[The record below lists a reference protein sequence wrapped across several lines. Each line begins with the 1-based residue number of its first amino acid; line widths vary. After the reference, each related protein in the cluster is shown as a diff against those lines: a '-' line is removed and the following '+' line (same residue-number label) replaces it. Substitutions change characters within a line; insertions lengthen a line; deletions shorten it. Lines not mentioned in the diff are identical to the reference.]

1 MIGAILLLLL
11 FILLFPKRKKAP
23 SEQAIDANAYR
34 IAISDLQKLKKED
47 LAEKDAK
54 TYYVRLIDILRK
66 YLHSGK
72 GIQTFS
78 VTTDDLAL
86 QIKTLYLPSE
96 TYNYLVQTL
105 RLSDGV
111 KFAKF
116 SPTREEND
124 HALDVIRKSID
135 AIEKR

>member
-11 FILLFPKRKKAP
+11 FILLFPKKKKVP
-23 SEQAIDANAYR
+23 LEERLDANAYR
-34 IAISDLQKLKKED
+34 TAILDLQKLKKED
-47 LAEKDAK
+47 LAEKDIKAF
-54 TYYVRLIDILRK
+54 YVRLVDIFRK
-66 YLHSGK
+66 YLHAGK
-72 GIQTFS
+72 GIQSFS

-86 QIKTLYLPSE
+86 QIKTLYLPAE

-116 SPTREEND
+116 SPTQEENN

-135 AIEKR
+135 TIEKR